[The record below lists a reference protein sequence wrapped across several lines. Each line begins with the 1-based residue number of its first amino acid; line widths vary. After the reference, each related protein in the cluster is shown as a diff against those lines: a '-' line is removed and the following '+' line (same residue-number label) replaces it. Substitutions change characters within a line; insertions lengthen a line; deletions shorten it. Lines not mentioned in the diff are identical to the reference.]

1 MTEESYKNIP
11 DRLAKIITIVFHP
24 LLMPLYGLLILFSA
38 PTFLGYLPLPVKR
51 ILFIIVLVNNVLIP
65 LTLLPFFRYRNVIT
79 SYRIEERSERIIPL
93 LTASILYCTTSFIIF
108 RFQVPFLIKSFFFAT
123 SILSVV
129 VTFINFWWK
138 ISVHAVGAG
147 ALAAVVFV
155 LSIKMYTPLTWYLAA
170 VIIAGGLI
178 LSSRLRLNFHN
189 PSQVWLG
196 YLTGLVRTGTVYC
209 IILEVHP
216 GLSPAKSCF
225 QLSSQRY

>member
-1 MTEESYKNIP
+1 MTEESSKNIP
-11 DRLAKIITIVFHP
+11 DGLAKIITIVFHP

-79 SYRIEERSERIIPL
+79 SYKIEERSERIIPL
-93 LTASILYCTTSFIIF
+93 LTTSILYCATSFIVF
-108 RFQVPFLIKSFFFAT
+108 RFQVPFLIKSFFLAT

-196 YLTGLVRTGTVYC
+196 YITGLFV
-209 IILEVHP
+209 P
-216 GLSPAKSCF
+216 GFFIALF
-225 QLSSQRY
+225 